1 MPAGQ
6 ELDFVLVTSS
16 VLYNLCTI
24 HQRMLGSLSW
34 LTMSVIP
41 ILHVREPQSAARLCG
56 GIGVQL
62 SVFHKSYDMLKSCI
76 LHIVQEHKGSNGI
89 SVPR

>member
-24 HQRMLGSLSW
+24 HQRMLGSPSW
-34 LTMSVIP
+34 LTMGVIP
-41 ILHVREPQSAARLCG
+41 ILHMRELRSAARLCG
-56 GIGVQL
+56 GISARL
-62 SVFHKSYDMLKSCI
+62 SLFHKSYDKMKSCI
-76 LHIVQEHKGSNGI
+76 LHIVQEHEGSNGI
-89 SVPR
+89 SVPH